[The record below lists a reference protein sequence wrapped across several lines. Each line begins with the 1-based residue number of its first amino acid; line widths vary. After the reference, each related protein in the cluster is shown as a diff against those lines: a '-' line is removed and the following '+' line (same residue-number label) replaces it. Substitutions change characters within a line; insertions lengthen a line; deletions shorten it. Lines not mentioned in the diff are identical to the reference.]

1 MAMQQ
6 YVVRLAPIT
15 SQPIIVDAN
24 SLDAGRLN
32 AIVDN
37 KATVIGIDYFR
48 ASEPADLEIAHKIVM
63 EYAKRN
69 NIPETEVAVRARLPK
84 SNVTALKG
92 RKTDDAKLVVAKP
105 EAKDDMSSS
114 TLEQRVQAFHD
125 SQKQPAAH
133 HDTKKKD
140 ELANAVQQLQDA
152 HTSVHG
158 KRSSDKQEPAKASA
172 EKPEGATVKR
182 PVEEKAK
189 RPYKRKPASERSAK
203 SRAAYER
210 YVKEISA
217 AVAESPTAMQPVV
230 PGKGVSE
237 ADVDEATMQFAL
249 KLAKLLKGVM

>member
-24 SLDAGRLN
+24 SLDAGRLQ

-37 KATVIGIDYFR
+37 KPTVIGIDYFR
-48 ASEPADLEIAHKIVM
+48 ASEPADLDIAHKIVM

-84 SNVTALKG
+84 SNVIAHKP
-92 RKTDDAKLVVAKP
+92 RKTNDAHLVLAKS

-125 SQKQPAAH
+125 SQNAP
-133 HDTKKKD
+133 KKD
-140 ELANAVQQLQDA
+140 KLADAVQQLQDA

-158 KRSSDKQEPAKASA
+158 KRSSDKQESAKASA
-172 EKPEGATVKR
+172 EKPHGATVKR
-182 PVEEKAK
+182 SAEEKAK

-210 YVKEISA
+210 YVKEIGQHVENNPSIMEPVQA
-217 AVAESPTAMQPVV
+217 NISPEVAN
-230 PGKGVSE
+230 E
-237 ADVDEATMQFAL
+237 ALME
-249 KLAKLLKGVM
+249 LAKALAKVLKIPGVL